1 MTELLS
7 IGLGAGVGGLFDSSV
22 GSSEITFFGI
32 DFRVSDLF
40 ADPTVLATRLTEAD
54 FFYSGTTLRF
64 LENGVSQLMVERTLD
79 TVTFSGQRQSAA
91 IPAPGAALFL
101 VFGMTG
107 LATAAHPRRT

>member
-7 IGLGAGVGGLFDSSV
+7 IGLGAGVGGLFNSPV

-40 ADPTVLATRLTEAD
+40 AYPTVLATRLTEAD
-54 FFYSGTTLRF
+54 FFYSGTTPRF
-64 LENGVSQLMVERTLD
+64 LENGVSQLMVERALD